1 MPWSQI
7 ARATASSRIARAT
20 AALSLAALA
29 LTACTSTTPTPTVE
43 QTQTQTTYL
52 NPELA
57 PRALEPLSEATV
69 TGEATRLADALAA
82 LIDVSTVVA
91 VTDESQLI
99 AADDDIAAYYV
110 AFRTYTLDPSADLQ
124 TLAEALGAVLAHSGW
139 TKHGTSNEDGVLIV
153 RLTGGTD
160 EQPWFMF
167 VQGETA
173 VEGQPALS
181 IQIAG
186 PDL

>member
-1 MPWSQI
+1 MLWSRIARTTASSQI
-7 ARATASSRIARAT
+7 ARATV
-20 AALSLAALA
+20 ALSLAALA

-43 QTQTQTTYL
+43 QTQTTYL
-52 NPELA
+52 NPELV
-57 PRALEPLSEATV
+57 PRALEPLSEATA

-82 LIDVSTVVA
+82 LIDASTVVA
-91 VTDESQLI
+91 VTDESQLV

-110 AFRTYTLDPSADLQ
+110 AFRTYTLDPSVDPQ
-124 TLAEALGAVLAHSGW
+124 TLAEALGAVLAQSGW
-139 TKHGTSNEDGVLIV
+139 TEHGTSNEDGVLIV
-153 RLTGGTD
+153 ALAAGTD